1 MDLNY
6 ALGATVVVT
15 IFKKHKVGKV
25 VERSISL
32 NNIVHNVEMEDGKIY
47 ESVSVMGESEIYIN
61 SNLTKILNKP
71 A

>member
-25 VERSISL
+25 VERAISL
-32 NNIVHNVEMEDGKIY
+32 NNIVHNVEMEDGKVLVG
-47 ESVSVMGESEIYIN
+47 VSVMGDSDVYIN
-61 SNLTKILNKP
+61 SVMTKVFNNK
-71 A
+71 

>member
-25 VERSISL
+25 VERAISL
-32 NNIVHNVEMEDGKIY
+32 NNIVHYCKNGRW
-47 ESVSVMGESEIYIN
+47 
-61 SNLTKILNKP
+61 
-71 A
+71 

>member
-25 VERSISL
+25 VERAISL
-32 NNIVHNVEMEDGKIY
+32 NNIVHNVEMEDGKLY
-47 ESVSVMGESEIYIN
+47 EGVSVMGDSDIYIN
-61 SNLTKILNKP
+61 SVMTKVFNNK
-71 A
+71 

>member
-25 VERSISL
+25 VERAISL
-32 NNIVHNVEMEDGKIY
+32 NNIVHNVEMEDGKLY
-47 ESVSVMGESEIYIN
+47 EGVSVMGDSDIYIN
-61 SNLTKILNKP
+61 SALTKAFNHK
-71 A
+71 

>member
-25 VERSISL
+25 VERAISL
-32 NNIVHNVEMEDGKIY
+32 NNIVHNVEMEDGKLY
-47 ESVSVMGESEIYIN
+47 EGLSVMGDSDIYIN
-61 SNLTKILNKP
+61 SVMTKAFNNK
-71 A
+71 

>member
-25 VERSISL
+25 VERAISL
-32 NNIVHNVEMEDGKIY
+32 NNIVHNVEMEDGKLY
-47 ESVSVMGESEIYIN
+47 EGVSVMGDSDIYIN
-61 SNLTKILNKP
+61 SVMTKAFNNK
-71 A
+71 

>member
-25 VERSISL
+25 VERAISL
-32 NNIVHNVEMEDGKIY
+32 NNIVHSVKMEDGKLY
-47 ESVSVMGESEIYIN
+47 EGVSVMGDSDIYIN
-61 SNLTKILNKP
+61 SVMTKVFNNK
-71 A
+71 

>member
-25 VERSISL
+25 VERAISL
-32 NNIVHNVEMEDGKIY
+32 NNIVHNVEMEDGKLY
-47 ESVSVMGESEIYIN
+47 ESVSVMGDSDIYIN
-61 SNLTKILNKP
+61 SVMTKVFNNK
-71 A
+71 

>member
-25 VERSISL
+25 VERAISL
-32 NNIVHNVEMEDGKIY
+32 NNIVHAVKMEDGKLY
-47 ESVSVMGESEIYIN
+47 EGLSVMGDSDIYIN
-61 SNLTKILNKP
+61 SALTKAFNHK
-71 A
+71 

>member
-6 ALGATVVVT
+6 ALGTTVVVT

-32 NNIVHNVEMEDGKIY
+32 SNIVHNIEMEDGKLY
-47 ESVSVMGESEIYIN
+47 EGISVMDDSEIYIN
-61 SNLTKILNKP
+61 SGLTKILNKP
-71 A
+71 T

>member
-25 VERSISL
+25 VERAISL
-32 NNIVHNVEMEDGKIY
+32 NNIVHNVEMEDGKLY
-47 ESVSVMGESEIYIN
+47 EGVSVMGDSDIYIN
-61 SNLTKILNKP
+61 TVMTKVFNNK
-71 A
+71 

>member
-32 NNIVHNVEMEDGKIY
+32 SNIVHNIEMEDGKLY
-47 ESVSVMGESEIYIN
+47 EGISVMDDSEIYIN
-61 SNLTKILNKP
+61 SGLTKILNKP
-71 A
+71 T

>member
-6 ALGATVVVT
+6 SVGATVVVT

-25 VERSISL
+25 VERAISL

>member
-25 VERSISL
+25 VERAISL
-32 NNIVHNVEMEDGKIY
+32 NNIVHAVKMEDGKLY
-47 ESVSVMGESEIYIN
+47 EGLSVMGDSDIYIN
-61 SNLTKILNKP
+61 SVMTKVFNNK
-71 A
+71 

>member
-25 VERSISL
+25 VERAISL
-32 NNIVHNVEMEDGKIY
+32 NNIVHAVKMEDGKLY
-47 ESVSVMGESEIYIN
+47 EGVSVMGDSDIYIN
-61 SNLTKILNKP
+61 SVMTKVFNNK
-71 A
+71 